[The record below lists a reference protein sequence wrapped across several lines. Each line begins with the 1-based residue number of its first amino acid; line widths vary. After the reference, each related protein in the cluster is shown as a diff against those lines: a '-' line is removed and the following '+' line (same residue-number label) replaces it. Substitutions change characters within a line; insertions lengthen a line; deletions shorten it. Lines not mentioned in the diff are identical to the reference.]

1 MIFAMRRA
9 AVIAATLGAALL
21 PGVPTALAQDK
32 LKLAIGGF
40 GAWAVEAPR
49 LGMQSGIFKKHN
61 LDVEYYATAGAGESL
76 QAVISNSADL
86 SVGVGTAGV
95 LGAYSKGA
103 PIRIFGAN
111 FTGSGDVYWYVRA
124 DSAIKSVKDASDKDI
139 IAYSSN
145 GSSTHIAVAALIEEA
160 GVRAKPLA
168 TGDMASTLTQV
179 MSGQIAMGWAAAP
192 FGLKEI
198 NEGRIRIVG
207 TGNEAPSLR
216 EQTVR
221 VDIASVR
228 VMSGRADALKRYV
241 KAYREIL
248 DWMYADKKAIGMW
261 AANIGV
267 PVELAQIA
275 SDKYQPKSARDFDSI
290 TGLDKLME
298 GAVKQKFLTAPLTKE
313 QIVELVRIVP

>member
-1 MIFAMRRA
+1 MSLAIRA
-9 AVIAATLGAALL
+9 AACLVALGCWAPVAR
-21 PGVPTALAQDK
+21 AQDK

-49 LGMQSGIFKKHN
+49 LAAQSGIFKKHG

-76 QAVISNSADL
+76 QAVISNSADI

-95 LGAYSKGA
+95 LGAFAKGA
-103 PIRIFGAN
+103 PIRIIGAN
-111 FTGSGDVYWYVRA
+111 FRGSGDVYWYVRA
-124 DSAIKSVKDASDKDI
+124 DSPLKSMKDATDKDLM
-139 IAYSSN
+139 AYSTN
-145 GSSTHIAVAALIEEA
+145 GSSTHIAVTALVEEA
-160 GVRAKPLA
+160 GVKAKPLA

-198 NEGRIRIVG
+198 EEGKIRVVG
-207 TGNEAPSLR
+207 TGDEAPSLR

-228 VMSGRADALKRYV
+228 VTTERKDALQRYV
-241 KAYREIL
+241 KAYRETL
-248 DWMYADKKAIGMW
+248 EWMYADGKAIEMW

-267 PVELAQIA
+267 PVALARIA

-313 QIVELVRIVP
+313 QLSTLIQIVK